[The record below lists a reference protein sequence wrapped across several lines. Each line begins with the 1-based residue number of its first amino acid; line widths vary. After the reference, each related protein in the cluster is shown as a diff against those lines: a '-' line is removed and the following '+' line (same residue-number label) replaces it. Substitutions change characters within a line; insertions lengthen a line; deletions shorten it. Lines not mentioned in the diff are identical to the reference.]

1 MAIYNQF
8 TNDDKSANTLF
19 LAHLWCIKRYLSGHA
34 PRVATPISA
43 LPEPGGLAHGVG
55 CGAGQLLRAPQA
67 LVGDGLLEAAE
78 AADHPAMGRWWGIAR
93 GTGEQRWG

>member
-1 MAIYNQF
+1 
-8 TNDDKSANTLF
+8 
-19 LAHLWCIKRYLSGHA
+19 
-34 PRVATPISA
+34 
-43 LPEPGGLAHGVG
+43 
-55 CGAGQLLRAPQA
+55 